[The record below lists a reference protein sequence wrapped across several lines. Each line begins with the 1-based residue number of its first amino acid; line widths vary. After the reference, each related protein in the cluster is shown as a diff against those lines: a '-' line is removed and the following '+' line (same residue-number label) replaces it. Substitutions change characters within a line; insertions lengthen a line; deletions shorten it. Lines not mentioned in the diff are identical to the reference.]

1 MRSPRAIELTGPPRL
16 WRSVSL
22 EGLALAVVALVA
34 GLPWA
39 GRDPRP
45 EPRAPE
51 PPKQEVRRIRVIQ
64 LPRPPPARSEPR
76 PAHRAAP
83 VETVRSQPPR
93 NPATAPQKGALEPR
107 ARIAVDAQAVQGI
120 RLRVLVPRIPG
131 DLAAHLRNSGGCMV
145 VSRLSGGSAEV
156 LSVLG
161 LQGERAIEVPG
172 APCAGVPRLIRDG
185 GLNAALGDPVG
196 RARASLPP
204 GERGDELGLQVLLA
218 PGLHEVAHYALR
230 ARFGAI
236 PEDQMARRA
245 AETGYELTCFAEPTG
260 SLRCQ

>member
-1 MRSPRAIELTGPPRL
+1 M
-16 WRSVSL
+16 
-22 EGLALAVVALVA
+22 
-34 GLPWA
+34 
-39 GRDPRP
+39 
-45 EPRAPE
+45 
-51 PPKQEVRRIRVIQ
+51 
-64 LPRPPPARSEPR
+64 
-76 PAHRAAP
+76 
-83 VETVRSQPPR
+83 
-93 NPATAPQKGALEPR
+93 
-107 ARIAVDAQAVQGI
+107 QGI

-260 SLRCQ
+260 SLRCR

>member
-1 MRSPRAIELTGPPRL
+1 LAMSLAGLRRP

-22 EGLALAVVALVA
+22 EGLALVAVALVA
-34 GLPWA
+34 SLPWA
-39 GRDPRP
+39 GRDTRP
-45 EPRAPE
+45 EPKPPE
-51 PPKQEVRRIRVIQ
+51 PAKQEVRRIRVIQ

-76 PAHRAAP
+76 PAPRAAP

-93 NPATAPQKGALEPR
+93 TPATAPQKSAPEQPR

-218 PGLHEVAHYALR
+218 PGLH
-230 ARFGAI
+230 
-236 PEDQMARRA
+236 
-245 AETGYELTCFAEPTG
+245 
-260 SLRCQ
+260 